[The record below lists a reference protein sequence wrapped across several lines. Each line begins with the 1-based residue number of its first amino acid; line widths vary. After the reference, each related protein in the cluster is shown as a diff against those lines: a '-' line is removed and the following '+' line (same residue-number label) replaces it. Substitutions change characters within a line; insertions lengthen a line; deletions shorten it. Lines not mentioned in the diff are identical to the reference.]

1 LQPPEFAPNKVLI
14 NLQNGTFE
22 VTTERQELRPFNSA
36 DIQKY
41 AGYLFIRHG
50 SGLKFEKCLIL
61 YGNGANE

>member
-1 LQPPEFAPNKVLI
+1 M
-14 NLQNGTFE
+14 QNGTFE